1 MCSSSATKVSDM
13 QVNLNTLLR
22 VVLGI
27 NLDAVV
33 GVPEENIDRFAS
45 IIAQAGLPQIQRRV
59 LGREVVDLVIV
70 VPIEGVILDVRDRAT
85 LLAPK
90 GDRLSILGVDFKII
104 ILPEIFVVVADA
116 PEAGYWNRLIV
127 SSCGASDNY
136 NWFCS
141 LGGGGGVLTGR
152 LCKPTWHLLGGK
164 RFA

>member
-1 MCSSSATKVSDM
+1 MCSSSATEVSDM
-13 QVNLNTLLR
+13 QVNLNTLFR

-45 IIAQAGLPQIQRRV
+45 IFAQAGLPQIQRRV
-59 LGREVVDLVIV
+59 PGREVVDLVII
-70 VPIEGVILDVRDRAT
+70 VPIEVVILDVRFRAT

-90 GDRLSILGVDFKII
+90 GDRFSILGVDFKII
-104 ILPEIFVVVADA
+104 ILPKVFVVVADA
-116 PEAGYWNRLIV
+116 SEAGYWNRLVVDLSVFVVFPIIIIG
-127 SSCGASDNY
+127 S
-136 NWFCS
+136 
-141 LGGGGGVLTGR
+141 GVLTVR